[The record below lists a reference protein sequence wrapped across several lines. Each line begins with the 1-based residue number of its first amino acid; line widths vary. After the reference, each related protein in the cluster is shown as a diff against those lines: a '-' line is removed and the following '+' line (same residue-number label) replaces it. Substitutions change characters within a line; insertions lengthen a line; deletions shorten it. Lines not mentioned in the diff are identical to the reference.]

1 MRSYTLVVSEIAEN
15 RVVYNK
21 GILITDLT
29 GDPVKLADGTR
40 YTDAQHRITEFS
52 LGKRWTA
59 RHRLVKPNGSAYDS
73 EIAYR
78 VVARERITVPAGS
91 FEAFHVEG
99 VGWSKGDK
107 VGVDVVNQFWISP
120 EVRRY
125 IVHESRTRFA
135 SGKLSKHERYELTG
149 YAQR

>member
-1 MRSYTLVVSEIAEN
+1 MQNRGEDITEN
-15 RVVYNK
+15 RVVYNN
-21 GILITDLT
+21 GSPITDLI
-29 GDPVKLADGTR
+29 GNPVKLSDGTR
-40 YTDAQHRITEFS
+40 YSDAQHHIAEYI

-73 EIAYR
+73 EIDYR
-78 VVARERITVPAGS
+78 FVARERITVPAGS
-91 FEAFHVEG
+91 FEAFHSEG
-99 VGWSKGDK
+99 VGWSQSEKHGVK
-107 VGVDVVNQFWISP
+107 VYNQFWISP
-120 EVRRY
+120 GVRRY